1 MESTESLP
9 PPLSPDAPPALSS
22 SAQPSP
28 DAPPALSS
36 SAQPAPD
43 APPALSSSAQPALSP
58 SAQRVQDALRALGF
72 AYEVTESPQA
82 TRTAA
87 EAARAVGCEVGQ
99 IAKSLVF
106 KTAQSGRGVLVIASG
121 ANKVNEWRIGV
132 LLKEVLEKAP
142 AAFVREHAGFTI
154 GGVPPVGHARPLETF
169 VDEDLLRHETIW
181 AAAGT
186 PNALFRLTPADLV
199 KMTGGRVVKVK

>member
-1 MESTESLP
+1 MRAHSLTAVESTESPP
-9 PPLSPDAPPALSS
+9 PPLSPDALPA
-22 SAQPSP
+22 PSLG
-28 DAPPALSS
+28 APPT
-36 SAQPAPD
+36 
-43 APPALSSSAQPALSP
+43 LSP
-58 SAQRVQDALRALGF
+58 SAQRVQDALRVLGF
-72 AYEVTESPQA
+72 AYEVTESAQA

-106 KTAQSGRGVLVIASG
+106 KTAQSGRAVLVIASG
-121 ANKVNEWRIGV
+121 ANKVNEWRVGV

-142 AAFVREHAGFTI
+142 AAFVREHAGFAV
-154 GGVPPVGHARPLETF
+154 GGVPPVGHPRPLETF

-181 AAAGT
+181 VAAGT
-186 PNALFRLTPADLV
+186 PNALFRLAPADLV

>member
-1 MESTESLP
+1 VESTESP
-9 PPLSPDAPPALSS
+9 RPPLSPVAPSAVSPGAPPT
-22 SAQPSP
+22 
-28 DAPPALSS
+28 
-36 SAQPAPD
+36 
-43 APPALSSSAQPALSP
+43 LSP
-58 SAQRVQDALRALGF
+58 NAQRVQDALRALGF
-72 AYEVTESPQA
+72 AYEVTELAQA
-82 TRTAA
+82 TRTAG

-106 KTAQSGRGVLVIASG
+106 KAAPSGRAVLVIASG

-169 VDEDLLRHETIW
+169 IDEDLLRQETIW

-186 PNALFRLTPADLV
+186 PNALFRLVPADLV

>member
-1 MESTESLP
+1 MESTESPPPALAPDASAALSPGAP
-9 PPLSPDAPPALSS
+9 PPLSPG
-22 SAQPSP
+22 AQK
-28 DAPPALSS
+28 
-36 SAQPAPD
+36 
-43 APPALSSSAQPALSP
+43 
-58 SAQRVQDALRALGF
+58 VQDALRALGF
-72 AYEVTESPQA
+72 AYEVTESAQA

-106 KTAQSGRGVLVIASG
+106 KTAPGGRAVLVIASG

-132 LLKEVLEKAP
+132 LRKEVLEKAP
-142 AAFVREHAGFTI
+142 AAFVREHTGFTI

-169 VDEDLLRHETIW
+169 VDEDLLAHETIW

-186 PNALFRLTPADLV
+186 PNALFRLAPADLV